1 MVELFRFAKTPTR
14 QFVHV
19 PQASM
24 PFDDTNTNIFTQEHS
39 YKHFLTGTPLGDP
52 IEVGAASTV
61 FGNRSSGSPVTLMAS
76 KGFLGHTEPAAGVVS
91 LTMAV
96 TTLQNLAQ
104 FPIMHLRTLNLH
116 VAAIM
121 GAAPWSVTLPRQGGA
136 LVGAKLQPCTGVS
149 SFAFQGTNAHA
160 VVEASATAQASTTA
174 GVPVSWRQQRQW
186 VLPLAHCLVKHSLP
200 GASPSRTTFA
210 CSLQQPAL
218 AFLWEHEV
226 HNRSL
231 FPGAGYFEMALAVLR
246 TLHSSSSNSNNCCLT
261 QIAVPAPLVLAETSN
276 AAVGTSVL
284 TCAVDTAS
292 QAVVIASGPAQH
304 AQTVHM
310 RGHFAQLSKVTDS
323 HTEMRHV
330 SASEA
335 LSRLLFSQ
343 EPAAQ
348 QPAAAAQ
355 ALVAPA
361 VATAQQDTGFWHHPA
376 RFDSFLQ
383 LGQLFLDS
391 TSDGIHVPVGVDC
404 LIVPVKLD
412 SAQAAYGHCQP
423 SGTALSSNYAL
434 ADQQAQSC
442 CQIQDMQAKVISPAR
457 KAAPEAV
464 MGEEFTGEVLYEMA
478 WLADSQQTLSS
489 TAADSGSGC
498 GSIRLGQ
505 QTPAMACANAMAV
518 LQDYMVRTPQTHMVL
533 HGHGS
538 IAHSQI
544 GSFHAIAG
552 LLRTAAVES
561 KAPVHVLE
569 LAASRRSTGSMA
581 STAQRVQLSLQQTGA
596 TTDVFGRLIKA
607 NTAMVPRLLP
617 SRAVS
622 APTAFSLMPQPRGA
636 LSNLKP
642 VPLAKASMTKLQP
655 GQVLMQ
661 VRAVGLNFRDVLNVL
676 GMYPGDPG
684 PPGADCAGVV
694 TAVGAGVANLQPG
707 MAVFGLA
714 AGSLGSHVLSVADT
728 LVQLHSSTVHISKIC
743 FCELLPC

>member
-1 MVELFRFAKTPTR
+1 
-14 QFVHV
+14 
-19 PQASM
+19 
-24 PFDDTNTNIFTQEHS
+24 
-39 YKHFLTGTPLGDP
+39 
-52 IEVGAASTV
+52 
-61 FGNRSSGSPVTLMAS
+61 MAS

-91 LTMAV
+91 LIMAV
-96 TTLQNLAQ
+96 TSLQNLAQ
-104 FPIMHLRTLNLH
+104 FPIMHLRTLNPH

-121 GAAPWSVTLPRQGGA
+121 GAAPGSVTLPRQGGPLA
-136 LVGAKLQPCTGVS
+136 GANLQRRSGVS

-160 VVEASATAQASTTA
+160 VMEASNTAQASTTA
-174 GVPVSWRQQRQW
+174 GVPVSWRRQRQW
-186 VLPLAHCLVKHSLP
+186 VLPLAHCLLKHSLP
-200 GASPSRTTFA
+200 GASPSKTTFA

-226 HNRSL
+226 HDRSL
-231 FPGAGYFEMALAVLR
+231 FPGAGYFEMALAALR

-261 QIAVPAPLVLAETSN
+261 QIAVPAPLVLAEPSDS
-276 AAVGTSVL
+276 AVGASVL
-284 TCAVDTAS
+284 TCSVDTAS

-310 RGHFAQLSKVTDS
+310 RGHFAQLSKVTDLC
-323 HTEMRHV
+323 TQMRHGSV
-330 SASEA
+330 SKA
-335 LSRLLFSQ
+335 LSGLLFSQ
-343 EPAAQ
+343 EPAAHE

-361 VATAQQDTGFWHHPA
+361 VATAQQDSGFWHHPA

-391 TSDGIHVPVGVDC
+391 ASDGIHVPAGVDC
-404 LIVPVKLD
+404 LSMPVKLD

-434 ADQQAQSC
+434 ADQQAQTC
-442 CQIQDMQAKVISPAR
+442 CQIQDMQARVISSAR
-457 KAAPEAV
+457 KATADAV
-464 MGEEFTGEVLYEMA
+464 VEEEFTGEVLYETA
-478 WLADSQQTLSS
+478 WLTDSQQTLSS
-489 TAADSGSGC
+489 TAADSVSGC

-538 IAHSQI
+538 AAHSQI

-561 KAPVHVLE
+561 KARIHVVE
-569 LAASRRSTGSMA
+569 SAASQRSVASMTP
-581 STAQRVQLSLQQTGA
+581 SVQRVQISLQQTA
-596 TTDVFGRLIKA
+596 STTDVFGRLMKA

-636 LSNLKP
+636 LTNLKP

-655 GQVLMQ
+655 GQVLLQ

-694 TAVGAGVANLQPG
+694 TAIGAGVTNLQAG

-728 LVQLHSSTVHISKIC
+728 LVQLHIS
-743 FCELLPC
+743 PVYV

>member
-1 MVELFRFAKTPTR
+1 
-14 QFVHV
+14 
-19 PQASM
+19 
-24 PFDDTNTNIFTQEHS
+24 
-39 YKHFLTGTPLGDP
+39 
-52 IEVGAASTV
+52 
-61 FGNRSSGSPVTLMAS
+61 MAS
-76 KGFLGHTEPAAGVVS
+76 KGILGHTEPAAGVVS

-96 TTLQNLAQ
+96 TSLQNLAQ
-104 FPIMHLRTLNLH
+104 FPVMHLRTLNPH

-121 GAAPWSVTLPRQGGA
+121 GAAPGSVTLPRQGGA
-136 LVGAKLQPCTGVS
+136 LAGAKLRRCSGVS

-160 VVEASATAQASTTA
+160 VVEASTTAQASTTA
-174 GVPVSWRQQRQW
+174 GAPVSWRQQRQW
-186 VLPLAHCLVKHSLP
+186 VLPLAHCLIKHSLP

-210 CSLQQPAL
+210 CNLQQPAL

-231 FPGAGYFEMALAVLR
+231 FPGAGYFEMALAALR
-246 TLHSSSSNSNNCCLT
+246 TLHSSSSNSSNCCLT
-261 QIAVPAPLVLAETSN
+261 QIAVPAPLALAEPSD
-276 AAVGTSVL
+276 AAVGASVL
-284 TCAVDTAS
+284 TCSVDTAS
-292 QAVVIASGPAQH
+292 QAVVIASGPAQHAQH

-323 HTEMRHV
+323 HTEMRRV
-330 SASEA
+330 SASNA
-335 LSRLLFSQ
+335 LSRLLLSQ
-343 EPAAQ
+343 EAGAQ

-355 ALVAPA
+355 ALIASA

-391 TSDGIHVPVGVDC
+391 ASDGIHVPAGVIC
-404 LIVPVKLD
+404 LTMPHKLD

-434 ADQQAQSC
+434 ADQQAQTC
-442 CQIQDMQAKVISPAR
+442 CQIQDMQARVISSAR
-457 KAAPEAV
+457 KATADAV
-464 MGEEFTGEVLYEMA
+464 VEEEFTGEVLYETA
-478 WLADSQQTLSS
+478 WLTDSQQTLSS
-489 TAADSGSGC
+489 TAADSVSGC

-505 QTPAMACANAMAV
+505 QTPAMACANAMGV
-518 LQDYMVRTPQTHMVL
+518 LQDYVIRAPQAHLVL
-533 HGHGS
+533 HGHGAT
-538 IAHSQI
+538 AHSQT

-561 KAPVHVLE
+561 TTPVHVVE
-569 LAASRRSTGSMA
+569 TAASQRSIGSMTP
-581 STAQRVQLSLQQTGA
+581 SAQRVQLSLQQTA
-596 TTDVFGRLIKA
+596 STPDLFGKLING

-636 LSNLKP
+636 LTNLKL
-642 VPLAKASMTKLQP
+642 VPIAKASMTKLQP
-655 GQVLMQ
+655 GQVLLQ

-694 TAVGAGVANLQPG
+694 TAIGAGVANLQPG

-728 LVQLHSSTVHISKIC
+728 LVHLHVSLIHVSKIC

>member
-1 MVELFRFAKTPTR
+1 
-14 QFVHV
+14 
-19 PQASM
+19 
-24 PFDDTNTNIFTQEHS
+24 
-39 YKHFLTGTPLGDP
+39 
-52 IEVGAASTV
+52 
-61 FGNRSSGSPVTLMAS
+61 MAS

-96 TTLQNLAQ
+96 TSLQNLAQ
-104 FPIMHLRTLNLH
+104 FPIMHLRTVNPH
-116 VAAIM
+116 VTAIM
-121 GAAPWSVTLPRQGGA
+121 GAAPGSVTLTRQGGA
-136 LVGAKLQPCTGVS
+136 LARAKLQPCTGVS

-160 VVEASATAQASTTA
+160 VVEASTTAQASTTA
-174 GVPVSWRQQRQW
+174 GMPVSWRQQRQW
-186 VLPLAHCLVKHSLP
+186 VLPLAHCLIKHSLP

-226 HNRSL
+226 HDRSL
-231 FPGAGYFEMALAVLR
+231 FPGAGYFEMALGALR
-246 TLHSSSSNSNNCCLT
+246 TLHSSSSNSNHCCLT
-261 QIAVPAPLVLAETSN
+261 QIAVPAPLVLAEPSEP
-276 AAVGTSVL
+276 AVGTSVL
-284 TCAVDTAS
+284 TCSMDTAS
-292 QAVVIASGPAQH
+292 QAVVIASGSAQH

-310 RGHFAQLSKVTDS
+310 RGHFAQLSEVTDS
-323 HTEMRHV
+323 HTEMRHG
-330 SASEA
+330 SASGA

-343 EPAAQ
+343 EPGAE
-348 QPAAAAQ
+348 QPTAAAQ

-391 TSDGIHVPVGVDC
+391 TSDGIHVPAGVDC
-404 LIVPVKLD
+404 LSMPHKLA

-423 SGTALSSNYAL
+423 SGAALSSNYAL
-434 ADQQAQSC
+434 ADQQAQTC
-442 CQIQDMQAKVISPAR
+442 CQIQDMQARLISPAR
-457 KAAPEAV
+457 KAAPDAV
-464 MGEEFTGEVLYEMA
+464 MEEEFTGQVLYEMA
-478 WLADSQQTLSS
+478 WLTDSQQILSS
-489 TAADSGSGC
+489 TAGDSNFGC
-498 GSIRLGQ
+498 GSVRLGQ
-505 QTPAMACANAMAV
+505 QTPAMTCANAMAV
-518 LQDYMVRTPQTHMVL
+518 LQDYMIRAPQTHMVL
-533 HGHGS
+533 HGHGGT
-538 IAHSQI
+538 AHSQI

-561 KAPVHVLE
+561 KTPVHVLE
-569 LAASRRSTGSMA
+569 SGQRSAGSMA
-581 STAQRVQLSLQQTGA
+581 PSTHRVQLSLQQTGA
-596 TTDVFGRLIKA
+596 ITDVFGKLIKA

-636 LSNLKP
+636 LNNIKP

-655 GQVLMQ
+655 GQVLLQ

-694 TAVGAGVANLQPG
+694 TAIGAGVANLQPG

-728 LVQLHSSTVHISKIC
+728 LVQSLLNSNFQWFACVNCCRAKIC
-743 FCELLPC
+743 Q

>member
-1 MVELFRFAKTPTR
+1 
-14 QFVHV
+14 
-19 PQASM
+19 
-24 PFDDTNTNIFTQEHS
+24 
-39 YKHFLTGTPLGDP
+39 
-52 IEVGAASTV
+52 
-61 FGNRSSGSPVTLMAS
+61 MAS

-104 FPIMHLRTLNLH
+104 FPIMHLRTLNPH

-121 GAAPWSVTLPRQGGA
+121 GAAPGSVTLPRQGGA
-136 LVGAKLQPCTGVS
+136 LAGAKMQPCTGVS
-149 SFAFQGTNAHA
+149 SFAFQGTNTHA
-160 VVEASATAQASTTA
+160 VVEASTAAQASTTV

-186 VLPLAHCLVKHSLP
+186 VLPLAHCLIKHSLP
-200 GASPSRTTFA
+200 GYSPSRTTFA

-231 FPGAGYFEMALAVLR
+231 FPGAGYFEMALAALR

-261 QIAVPAPLVLAETSN
+261 QIAVPAPLVLAEPSETT
-276 AAVGTSVL
+276 VGASVL
-284 TCAVDTAS
+284 TCSVDTAS

-323 HTEMRHV
+323 LTEMRRV
-330 SASEA
+330 SAYEA
-335 LSRLLFSQ
+335 LSRLLLSQ
-343 EPAAQ
+343 EPGAQ
-348 QPAAAAQ
+348 QPTAAAQ

-391 TSDGIHVPVGVDC
+391 TSDGIHVPAGVDC
-404 LIVPVKLD
+404 LSMPVKLD

-423 SGTALSSNYAL
+423 SGTPLSSNYAL
-434 ADQQAQSC
+434 ADQQTQTC
-442 CQIQDMQAKVISPAR
+442 CQIQDMQARVISSTR
-457 KAAPEAV
+457 KAAPDTVVE
-464 MGEEFTGEVLYEMA
+464 EEFTGEVLYEMA
-478 WLADSQQTLSS
+478 WLTDSPEIRSNI
-489 TAADSGSGC
+489 AADSDSVC
-498 GSIRLGQ
+498 GSVRLGQ
-505 QTPAMACANAMAV
+505 QSPAMACANAMAV

-533 HGHGS
+533 HGHS
-538 IAHSQI
+538 DSAHSKI

-561 KAPVHVLE
+561 NAPVHVVE
-569 LAASRRSTGSMA
+569 SAASQRSVSSMTP
-581 STAQRVQLSLQQTGA
+581 SAQRVQLSLQQTGTRA
-596 TTDVFGRLIKA
+596 DVFGKLIKA

-622 APTAFSLMPQPRGA
+622 APTTFSLMPQPRGA

-655 GQVLMQ
+655 GQVLLQ

-728 LVQLHSSTVHISKIC
+728 LVQLHPSTVYTSVLC
-743 FCELLPC
+743 SCGPL

>member
-1 MVELFRFAKTPTR
+1 
-14 QFVHV
+14 
-19 PQASM
+19 
-24 PFDDTNTNIFTQEHS
+24 
-39 YKHFLTGTPLGDP
+39 
-52 IEVGAASTV
+52 
-61 FGNRSSGSPVTLMAS
+61 MAS

-104 FPIMHLRTLNLH
+104 LPIMHLRTLNPH

-121 GAAPWSVTLPRQGGA
+121 GAAPGSVTLPRQGGA
-136 LVGAKLQPCTGVS
+136 LAGANLQPCTGLS

-160 VVEASATAQASTTA
+160 VVEASTTAQASTTA

-186 VLPLAHCLVKHSLP
+186 VLPLAHCLIKHSLP
-200 GASPSRTTFA
+200 GASPSKTTFA

-218 AFLWEHEV
+218 AFLWEHKV
-226 HNRSL
+226 HDRSL
-231 FPGAGYFEMALAVLR
+231 FPGAGYFEMALAALR
-246 TLHSSSSNSNNCCLT
+246 TLHIGSSNSNKCCLT
-261 QIAVPAPLVLAETSN
+261 QIAVPAPLVLAEPSDS
-276 AAVGTSVL
+276 AVGASVL
-284 TCAVDTAS
+284 TCSVDTAS

-310 RGHFAQLSKVTDS
+310 RGHFAQLSKVTES
-323 HTEMRHV
+323 RTEMRHV

-335 LSRLLFSQ
+335 LSRLLLSQ
-343 EPAAQ
+343 EPGAQ

-391 TSDGIHVPVGVDC
+391 ASDGIHVPAGVDC
-404 LIVPVKLD
+404 LSMPHKLD

-434 ADQQAQSC
+434 ADQQAQIC
-442 CQIQDMQAKVISPAR
+442 CQIQDMQARVILPAR
-457 KAAPEAV
+457 EAAPDAV
-464 MGEEFTGEVLYEMA
+464 MEEEFTGEVLYEMA
-478 WLADSQQTLSS
+478 WLTDSQQTLSS

-498 GSIRLGQ
+498 CSIRLGQ
-505 QTPAMACANAMAV
+505 QSPATACANAMAV
-518 LQDYMVRTPQTHMVL
+518 LQDYMMRAPQSHMVL
-533 HGHGS
+533 HGHGGT
-538 IAHSQI
+538 AHSQL

-552 LLRTAAVES
+552 LLRTAAAES
-561 KAPVHVLE
+561 KTPVHVLE
-569 LAASRRSTGSMA
+569 SAASQRSVGSMA
-581 STAQRVQLSLQQTGA
+581 PSAQRVQLSLQQTGSTA
-596 TTDVFGRLIKA
+596 DVFGKLMKA

-636 LSNLKP
+636 LTNLKP

-655 GQVLMQ
+655 GQVLLQ

-684 PPGADCAGVV
+684 PPGLTV
-694 TAVGAGVANLQPG
+694 
-707 MAVFGLA
+707 
-714 AGSLGSHVLSVADT
+714 LG
-728 LVQLHSSTVHISKIC
+728 
-743 FCELLPC
+743 

>member
-1 MVELFRFAKTPTR
+1 
-14 QFVHV
+14 
-19 PQASM
+19 
-24 PFDDTNTNIFTQEHS
+24 
-39 YKHFLTGTPLGDP
+39 
-52 IEVGAASTV
+52 
-61 FGNRSSGSPVTLMAS
+61 MAS

-91 LTMAV
+91 LIMAV
-96 TTLQNLAQ
+96 TSLQNLAQ
-104 FPIMHLRTLNLH
+104 FPIMHLRTLNPH

-121 GAAPWSVTLPRQGGA
+121 GAAPGSVTLPRQGGPLA
-136 LVGAKLQPCTGVS
+136 GANLQRRSGVS

-160 VVEASATAQASTTA
+160 VMEASNTAQASTTA
-174 GVPVSWRQQRQW
+174 GVPVSWRRQRQW
-186 VLPLAHCLVKHSLP
+186 VLPLAHCLLKHSLP
-200 GASPSRTTFA
+200 GASPSKTTFA

-226 HNRSL
+226 HDRSL
-231 FPGAGYFEMALAVLR
+231 FPGAGYFEMALAALR

-261 QIAVPAPLVLAETSN
+261 QIAVPAPLVLAEPSDS
-276 AAVGTSVL
+276 AVGASVL
-284 TCAVDTAS
+284 TCSVDTAS

-323 HTEMRHV
+323 CTQMRHGSV
-330 SASEA
+330 SEA
-335 LSRLLFSQ
+335 LSGLLFSQ
-343 EPAAQ
+343 EPAAHE

-361 VATAQQDTGFWHHPA
+361 VATAQQDSGFWHHPA

-391 TSDGIHVPVGVDC
+391 ASDGIHVPAGVDC
-404 LIVPVKLD
+404 LSMPVKLD

-423 SGTALSSNYAL
+423 SGAALSSSYAL
-434 ADQQAQSC
+434 ADQQAQTC
-442 CQIQDMQAKVISPAR
+442 CQIQDMQARVISSAR
-457 KAAPEAV
+457 KATADAV
-464 MGEEFTGEVLYEMA
+464 VEEQFTGEVLYETA
-478 WLADSQQTLSS
+478 WLTDSQQTLSS
-489 TAADSGSGC
+489 TAADSVSGC

-505 QTPAMACANAMAV
+505 HTPAMACANAMAV

-538 IAHSQI
+538 AAHSQI

-561 KAPVHVLE
+561 KAPIHVVE
-569 LAASRRSTGSMA
+569 SAASQRSVASMTP
-581 STAQRVQLSLQQTGA
+581 SVQRVQISLQQTA
-596 TTDVFGRLIKA
+596 STTDVFGRLMKA

-636 LSNLKP
+636 LTNLKP

-655 GQVLMQ
+655 GQVLLQ

-694 TAVGAGVANLQPG
+694 TAIGAGVTNLQPG

-728 LVQLHSSTVHISKIC
+728 LVQLHIS
-743 FCELLPC
+743 PVYV